1 MLSPYWNIRKSL
13 DVEDDV
19 VWYNGRILVPASLR
33 SRALGVLHSA
43 HQGIT
48 GMEDR
53 AREIVYL
60 PGITNDIARTQNSC
74 RDCCRNAPQQA
85 TLPVTAPEVPSTP
98 FEAIFADFF
107 EESGYHYLVA
117 GDRLSGWVEVYSSKV
132 HSQKAG
138 SASLIAHL
146 RTLFT
151 TFGIPLNLSS
161 DGGSEFTATATS
173 NFLSRWGVYHRVS
186 AAYYPRSNGRAEVA
200 VKKAKR
206 LLKGCIG
213 PGGTLNN
220 DQFMTGMLQL
230 RNTPDPDCKLSP
242 AQVLFG
248 RPLRDAFSFLNRCPK
263 FQNLEIQP
271 LWREAWAAKE
281 EALRTRFAQSVE
293 KLNLHTRQLPSL

>member
-1 MLSPYWNIRKSL
+1 MVTETAADPVLSVLASTIKQGFPTKFCELVGELSPYWNIRKSL

-33 SRALGVLHSA
+33 SRALGVLHST

-53 AREIVYL
+53 AREIVYW
-60 PGITNDIARTQNSC
+60 PGITNDIAHTRNSC

-107 EESGYHYLVA
+107 EESGYHYL
-117 GDRLSGWVEVYSSKV
+117 LWL

-151 TFGIPLNLSS
+151 TFGIPLNL
-161 DGGSEFTATATS
+161 
-173 NFLSRWGVYHRVS
+173 
-186 AAYYPRSNGRAEVA
+186 
-200 VKKAKR
+200 
-206 LLKGCIG
+206 
-213 PGGTLNN
+213 
-220 DQFMTGMLQL
+220 
-230 RNTPDPDCKLSP
+230 
-242 AQVLFG
+242 
-248 RPLRDAFSFLNRCPK
+248 
-263 FQNLEIQP
+263 
-271 LWREAWAAKE
+271 
-281 EALRTRFAQSVE
+281 
-293 KLNLHTRQLPSL
+293 

>member
-1 MLSPYWNIRKSL
+1 M
-13 DVEDDV
+13 
-19 VWYNGRILVPASLR
+19 
-33 SRALGVLHSA
+33 
-43 HQGIT
+43 
-48 GMEDR
+48 
-53 AREIVYL
+53 
-60 PGITNDIARTQNSC
+60 
-74 RDCCRNAPQQA
+74 
-85 TLPVTAPEVPSTP
+85 PVTAPEVPSTP

-161 DGGSEFTATATS
+161 DGGPEFVATATS

-242 AQVLFG
+242 AQILFG

-263 FQNLEIQP
+263 FQNPEI
-271 LWREAWAAKE
+271 
-281 EALRTRFAQSVE
+281 
-293 KLNLHTRQLPSL
+293 

>member
-1 MLSPYWNIRKSL
+1 M
-13 DVEDDV
+13 
-19 VWYNGRILVPASLR
+19 
-33 SRALGVLHSA
+33 
-43 HQGIT
+43 
-48 GMEDR
+48 
-53 AREIVYL
+53 
-60 PGITNDIARTQNSC
+60 
-74 RDCCRNAPQQA
+74 
-85 TLPVTAPEVPSTP
+85 
-98 FEAIFADFF
+98 
-107 EESGYHYLVA
+107 
-117 GDRLSGWVEVYSSKV
+117 
-132 HSQKAG
+132 
-138 SASLIAHL
+138 IAHL

-151 TFGIPLNLSS
+151 SFGIPLNLSS
-161 DGGSEFTATATS
+161 DGDPKFFATATS

-206 LLKGCIG
+206 HLKECIG

-248 RPLRDAFSFLNRCPK
+248 RPLRDAFSFLNRCSK
-263 FQNLEIQP
+263 FQNPEIQP

-293 KLNLHTRQLPSL
+293 KLNLHTRYNFLHCSLVRKYLFRINMDLTQTSGMVQV